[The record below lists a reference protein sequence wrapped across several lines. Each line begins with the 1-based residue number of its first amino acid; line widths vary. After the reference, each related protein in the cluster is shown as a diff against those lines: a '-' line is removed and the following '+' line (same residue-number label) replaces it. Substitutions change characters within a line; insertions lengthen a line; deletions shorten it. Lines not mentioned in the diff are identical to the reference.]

1 MGPTLGAEEVQV
13 RLSLE
18 YRGRKEENREKEAS
32 SQRELQGQFCW
43 WGLGLPEILARDVMI
58 KEVHTITGDRK
69 VAYARLIMLRH
80 NVGALPVVDAENVV
94 KGIITQRDIDLA
106 GADVSDLLVSDL
118 MTRSLIKA
126 KETTPL
132 RWIVE
137 RMIKTGV
144 QRIPVLDEKSKLLGL
159 VTQTTVIKAA
169 LMYNLLK

>member
-1 MGPTLGAEEVQV
+1 
-13 RLSLE
+13 
-18 YRGRKEENREKEAS
+18 
-32 SQRELQGQFCW
+32 
-43 WGLGLPEILARDVMI
+43 
-58 KEVHTITGDRK
+58 
-69 VAYARLIMLRH
+69 
-80 NVGALPVVDAENVV
+80 
-94 KGIITQRDIDLA
+94 
-106 GADVSDLLVSDL
+106 

-144 QRIPVLDEKSKLLGL
+144 QRIPVLDEKSRLLGL

>member
-1 MGPTLGAEEVQV
+1 MLVAFLIGRCICQLHILDPTEL
-13 RLSLE
+13 LLE
-18 YRGRKEENREKEAS
+18 RGLVMRE
-32 SQRELQGQFCW
+32 
-43 WGLGLPEILARDVMI
+43 IVARDVMI
-58 KEVHTITGDRK
+58 KDVHTITGDRK

-80 NVGALPVVDAENVV
+80 NVGALPVVDDKNVV
-94 KGIITQRDIDLA
+94 LGIITQRDIDLA

-126 KETTPL
+126 KETTTL

-144 QRIPVLDEKSKLLGL
+144 QRIPVLDDDSKLLGL